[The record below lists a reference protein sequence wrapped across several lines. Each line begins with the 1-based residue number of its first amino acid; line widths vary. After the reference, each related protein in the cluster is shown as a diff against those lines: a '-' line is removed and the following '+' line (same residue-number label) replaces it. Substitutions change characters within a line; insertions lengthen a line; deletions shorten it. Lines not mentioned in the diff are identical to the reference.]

1 MLLKII
7 RFCRGYV
14 DFRAVGK
21 FPERFLNLTSRYGVN
36 IWNANPTDNGLEAS
50 MSVYDYRKIR
60 NLTRKLKIKTKI
72 KSKHGMPF
80 IINKYK
86 PRVGL
91 AVGAVIG
98 AVLLIILSNIVW
110 SISITGTN
118 RVSNTYLLDVLK
130 KNGVSVGVYKNNL
143 DVKSI
148 ERNVLLQIDDI
159 GWMSVNI
166 VGNTVS
172 VEVKEKYE
180 KPELNSDTGPC
191 NIKAASDGVIT
202 DIKASKGVTQVLI
215 GSGVTK
221 GDLLVSGIMET
232 KVNTIQYVHAS
243 AEVYADVIYQKE
255 LKTPIDYQ
263 YYSLTKNKT
272 NRNRLLFLWF
282 DFPCSFSF
290 KTYKDFAADLH
301 SQNLWCNNITLP
313 LGIKTQ
319 TSHEVLKKNTT
330 QNDKTAKQVL
340 TNSALLYEVFE
351 KPNSTLVSRKMN
363 ISKTKDSY
371 ICKTDYIFNENIAQT
386 VDFDV
391 TE

>member
-14 DFRAVGK
+14 DFCAVGK

-36 IWNANPTDNGLEAS
+36 IWNANPMNDGLEAS

-60 NLTRKLKIKTKI
+60 NLTRKSKIKTKI
-72 KSKHGMPF
+72 KVKHGLPF
-80 IINKYK
+80 FINKYK
-86 PRVGL
+86 PRFGL
-91 AVGAVIG
+91 AVGAAIG
-98 AVLLIILSNIVW
+98 AILLIILSNVVW

-130 KNGVSVGVYKNNL
+130 KNGVSVGAYKNNL

-148 ERNVLLQIDDI
+148 ERSTLLEIDDI

-172 VEVKEKYE
+172 VEVKEKYV

-202 DIKASKGVTQVLI
+202 DIKASNGVTKVLI

-232 KVNTIQYVHAS
+232 KMNTIQYVHAN

-255 LKTPIDYQ
+255 LKTPINYQ
-263 YYSLTKNKT
+263 YYSLTENKT
-272 NRNRLLFLWF
+272 DRNRLLFLWF
-282 DFPCSFSF
+282 DLPCSFSF
-290 KTYKDFAADLH
+290 KTYQNSVADLH
-301 SQNLWCNNITLP
+301 SQNFYCNNIALP
-313 LGIKTQ
+313 LGIKAQ
-319 TSHEVLKKNTT
+319 TSHEVLNKNITLD
-330 QNDKTAKQVL
+330 DKTAKQVL

-351 KPNSTLVSRKMN
+351 KQESTLVSRKMN
-363 ISKTKDSY
+363 ISKTKDEY
-371 ICKTDYIFNENIAQT
+371 VCKTDYIFNENIAQT